1 MCFAINFVIN
11 YFQKLETDVEEIQ
24 PSFRV
29 GSVIF
34 LTDKLKMSLV
44 TETRNWKM
52 AYAKAL
58 NERCGR
64 EMDSVTE

>member
-1 MCFAINFVIN
+1 M
-11 YFQKLETDVEEIQ
+11 EEIQ

-44 TETRNWKM
+44 TETRHWKM

-58 NERCGR
+58 NERCGH